1 MKVSRKNRY
10 IYKPDGKKLKIF
22 EMKFDKE
29 KKKISI
35 KLIFK
40 Q

>member
-29 KKKISI
+29 KKKKIQ
-35 KLIFK
+35 LN
-40 Q
+40 